1 MNDSQNSDLKVV
13 FGSMTFGLPGTLAVR
28 VHQVKDAAAI
38 IDVFQKHGHT
48 EVDSA
53 RGYGNGTTE
62 EFLGDLHWEERGLI
76 MGTKLYPNF
85 GFASTAVDQYT
96 HQAADVRRGLMRSLK
111 ALKAS
116 KIDLFYLHG
125 PDRKTPYEVTLGE
138 VDKLHKEGYF
148 ARFGISNYMS
158 WEVAQICEICDKHGW
173 IKPTVYQGI
182 YNALHRT
189 IEPELFPCLRRYGIS
204 LYAFQPLAGGFL
216 TSRYQRDQAD
226 FDAGSRFDPSKG
238 VLHRGRYWNDTYFDA
253 LDIIRTAAKKH
264 GLTEAESALRWLKHH
279 SHLRKEQGDAIIV
292 GATSTT
298 QLEQNLADL
307 EKGQLP
313 EEVVH
318 ALDQAWLLVKGV
330 APNYWH

>member
-13 FGSMTFGLPGTLAVR
+13 FGSMTFGLPGTLAAR

-62 EFLGDLHWEERGLI
+62 EFLGGLNWEERGLI

-85 GFASTAVDQYT
+85 GFATTAVDQYT
-96 HQAADVRRGLMRSLK
+96 HQAADHLK
-111 ALKAS
+111 S
-116 KIDLFYLHG
+116 TLFYLHG

-158 WEVAQICEICDKHGW
+158 WEVTQICEICDKHGW
-173 IKPTVYQGI
+173 IKPTVYQGT

-204 LYAFQPLAGGFL
+204 LYAFQPLSGSFL

-226 FDAGSRFDPSKG
+226 FDTGSRFDPSKG
-238 VLHRGRYWNDTYFDA
+238 TLHRGRYWNDAYFDA

-264 GLTEAESALRWLKHH
+264 GITEAECALRWLKHH
-279 SHLRKEQGDAIIV
+279 SQLRKEQGDAIIV

-298 QLEQNLADL
+298 QLEENLVDL
-307 EKGQLP
+307 EKYQLP